1 MADMVQ
7 PPAIVNPGMD
17 IGDMMFYNFT
27 PAGRKLLADKRAL
40 AQQGVTQQLGE
51 TGVMQAHKGDQTYI
65 GAENPYDLT
74 QRLPPY
80 QAGTGRM
87 VAQTGADELAFKK
100 SIEPYLEEIGRGRLG
115 NETTTANTDAGNL
128 QFKKDMAPDE
138 AARFWAGQAETADRD
153 KNTATHDRAI
163 EQIESQRTQALMD
176 SDKSSAASKQR
187 DDLTRLSAMLPP
199 DQQANIAR
207 FELGKAD
214 PELGA
219 ALKAQAANNP
229 ATKALAEYQSGAGNN
244 ATAAEGARISA
255 VQSGMTET
263 KYGTPQE
270 LDDAANKE
278 DIDAQNAA
286 RMKQAQVLRARHAQ
300 ISDTLTQGG
309 DFQGDPTGG
318 GTASFYPLDAKR
330 KRVLA
335 EEHDQLSKQI
345 QDLERPLPYSQ
356 APTGANNTELPQAD
370 NGRGNL
376 IGDIFS
382 PSATQPAGSGSASV
396 STPPVSQMLRSNP
409 LNVQPRAPQTTQPA
423 NNPKLSPVTPPIP
436 AAQPTSAASMNQL
449 QDQIQ
454 QLTRTGQPVP
464 PELLQQYQ
472 GLMNQY
478 VA

>member
-1 MADMVQ
+1 
-7 PPAIVNPGMD
+7 
-17 IGDMMFYNFT
+17 MMFYNFT

-51 TGVMQAHKGDQTYI
+51 TGIMQSHKGDDTYI

-80 QAGTGRM
+80 NARTSRIG
-87 VAQTGADELAFKK
+87 ADTGAGELQFKK
-100 SIEPYLEEIGRGRLG
+100 DIEPYIESIGRGRLA

-153 KNTATHDRAI
+153 KNTAAHERAM
-163 EQIESQRTQALMD
+163 EQIDSQRTQALID
-176 SDKSSAASKQR
+176 SDKSSASSKQR
-187 DDLTRLSAMLPP
+187 DDLARLSAMLPP

-214 PELGA
+214 PDLGA
-219 ALKAQAANNP
+219 ALKAQAANNIF
-229 ATKALAEYQSGAGNN
+229 TKAQAEDQSGAGAN
-244 ATAAEGARISA
+244 AAAADKARLGAVA
-255 VQSGMTET
+255 SGMTET
-263 KYGTPQE
+263 KYGTPQD
-270 LDDAANKE
+270 LDFAAHKQ
-278 DIDAQNAA
+278 DIDEQNAA
-286 RMKQAQVLRARHAQ
+286 RLKQAAALRTKRDEIADRL
-300 ISDTLTQGG
+300 SGPKPLPYG
-309 DFQGDPTGG
+309 TGIPYDI
-318 GTASFYPLDAKR
+318 TDDRTKR
-330 KRVLA
+330 DLA
-335 EEHDQLSKQI
+335 VQHDQLSKQI
-345 QDLERPLPYSQ
+345 QDLERPLPYTE
-356 APTGANNTELPQAD
+356 PTGGTNNTELPQAD
-370 NGRGNL
+370 DGRGNL

-382 PSATQPAGSGSASV
+382 PSATQPAQPTGSGSASV
-396 STPPVSQMLRSNP
+396 STPPVKQILRSNP
-409 LNVQPRAPQTTQPA
+409 LNVQPRAPQTTQPTQPT
-423 NNPKLSPVTPPIP
+423 NNPNLPPVAPPVP